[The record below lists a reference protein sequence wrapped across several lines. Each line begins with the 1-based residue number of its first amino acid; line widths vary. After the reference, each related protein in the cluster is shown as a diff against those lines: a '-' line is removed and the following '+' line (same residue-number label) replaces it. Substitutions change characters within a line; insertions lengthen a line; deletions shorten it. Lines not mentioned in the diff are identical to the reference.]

1 MPSKN
6 RPPAREV
13 SPSDPV
19 GGAPA
24 RPSKTARKHAM
35 HDLQALGVALI
46 ALEPRRLA
54 EMELPERLADAI
66 AAARRITAHEG
77 RRRQI
82 QYVGRLM
89 REVDPAPIRE
99 ALGRLEAEGLVT
111 RDPSRGMIVAELDH
125 GLVAELYVM
134 REVLEGTAAALAARH
149 ASDAEIDALREL
161 AQRDREAGDDA
172 IRLARLNRHFHEAMF
187 RCAHNRFLMRAVHA
201 LRQSMVLLGQT
212 TLAVPGR
219 PKTAR
224 AEHDAIVEA
233 IARHDAEA
241 ASAAA
246 RAHIRAAYRA
256 RLGLMLET

>member
-1 MPSKN
+1 MTRPK
-6 RPPAREV
+6 PPA
-13 SPSDPV
+13 SKK
-19 GGAPA
+19 PA
-24 RPSKTARKHAM
+24 RRAKPGAVRASRG
-35 HDLQALGVALI
+35 DLAYDALFGAIEDGTLK
-46 ALEPRRLA
+46 PGSRLR
-54 EMELPERLADAI
+54 EIELSEW
-66 AAARRITAHEG
+66 
-77 RRRQI
+77 
-82 QYVGRLM
+82 VGASRT
-89 REVDPAPIRE
+89 PIRE
-99 ALGRLEAEGLVT
+99 ALGRLEGEGLIA

-134 REVLEGTAAALAARH
+134 REVLEGTAAGLAARH

-161 AQRDREAGDDA
+161 AQRDREAGDDPA
-172 IRLARLNRHFHEAMF
+172 RLARVNRHFHEAMF
-187 RCAHNRFLMRAVHA
+187 RCAHNRFLMRAVHS

-212 TLAVPGR
+212 TLAIAGR
-219 PKTAR
+219 PATAH

>member
-1 MPSKN
+1 MSAKPKS
-6 RPPAREV
+6 R
-13 SPSDPV
+13 
-19 GGAPA
+19 PA
-24 RPSKTARKHAM
+24 RPAARKAKP
-35 HDLQALGVALI
+35 G
-46 ALEPRRLA
+46 EPRASMGDAAYDALFGAIEQGTLKPGARLR
-54 EMELPERLADAI
+54 EIELSEW
-66 AAARRITAHEG
+66 
-77 RRRQI
+77 
-82 QYVGRLM
+82 VGASRT
-89 REVDPAPIRE
+89 PIRE
-99 ALGRLEAEGLVT
+99 ALGRLEAEGLVS
-111 RDPSRGMIVAELDH
+111 RDPSRGMVVAELDH

-161 AQRDREAGDDA
+161 AARDREAESDPV
-172 IRLARLNRHFHEAMF
+172 RLARLNRHFHEAMF

-256 RLGLMLET
+256 RLGLMLES